1 MSLDKKDQMILKE
14 LQGQGRLSNVA
25 LAARVNLSEA
35 ACLRRVRSLEEAGV
49 IAGYAALVDPQKV
62 GRPASVF
69 VQITLQQERQGALED
84 FERAVAE
91 LPEVMECYLM
101 TGEYDY
107 LLRLAVKDLED
118 FERIHR
124 HALTT
129 LPGVVRVHSSF
140 ALRTVTKRTALPL

>member
-1 MSLDKKDQMILKE
+1 MELDKKDKQILE
-14 LQGQGRLSNVA
+14 ALQYEGRLSNVA
-25 LAARVNLSEA
+25 LAAKVNLSEA
-35 ACLRRVRSLEEAGV
+35 ACLRRVRSLEDNGF
-49 IAGYAALVDPQKV
+49 ISGYAALVDPQRV

-107 LLRLAVKDLED
+107 LLRLAVKDMDD

-124 HALTT
+124 HGLTT

-140 ALRTVTKRTALPL
+140 ALRTITKRTALPL